1 MEAEAEKRKQRLQ
14 ALRKRKL
21 QSEAKDQTNGEK
33 TELSFRNY
41 TPTDEELQKNT
52 SIATPDD
59 IKNTVEQETRNITK
73 EALEEA
79 ERMHKEEI
87 DLFSLAPKRANWDLK
102 RDVEK
107 KLETLDKRTQRA
119 IAEIIRKYSR
129 MRTCLRAYSHGIYE
143 SRTVH
148 TNMMTID
155 LGERLKSDSK
165 TGTGIAD
172 AVADAEAAQKMDEA
186 DEDEE

>member
-119 IAEIIRKYSR
+119 IAEIIR
-129 MRTCLRAYSHGIYE
+129 
-143 SRTVH
+143 
-148 TNMMTID
+148 
-155 LGERLKSDSK
+155 ERLKSDSK

-186 DEDEE
+186 DEDED

>member
-21 QSEAKDQTNGEK
+21 QSEANDQTNGEK
-33 TELSFRNY
+33 PELSFRNY

-59 IKNTVEQETRNITK
+59 IQNTVEQETRNITK

-107 KLETLDKRTQRA
+107 KLESLDKRTQRA
-119 IAEIIRKYSR
+119 IAEIIR
-129 MRTCLRAYSHGIYE
+129 
-143 SRTVH
+143 
-148 TNMMTID
+148 
-155 LGERLKSDSK
+155 ERLKSDTK

-186 DEDEE
+186 DEDED